1 MNKPTNQ
8 SVAPLARAAALLGLL
23 AGFAAAPA
31 CAQTQAQPIYG
42 AGSVLRDC
50 ADCPEVVVLPKGRFT
65 MGAAADEVGRK
76 PTEQPAHD
84 VTISSLVGIG
94 RFEIRR
100 GEFARFAR
108 EAGYVT
114 EAETGDGCWVW
125 QSGELSKV
133 NGTSW
138 LKPGFDQTDA
148 HPAVCVSWN
157 DAQAYVKWLSQKT
170 GKTYRLPTEAEWEFA
185 ARARSTQRFSFGQD
199 ESRLPE
205 YGWYV
210 LNSGGH
216 THAVGERKA
225 NAFGL
230 YDMHGNAWEWTQ
242 DCWHENFT
250 NAPTDGSAWTDP
262 ASCNRRVFRGGSWGE
277 KALSS
282 RTATRAGSAVD
293 NRSNFVGFRVVRVM
307 P

>member
-1 MNKPTNQ
+1 MNKPTNP
-8 SVAPLARAAALLGLL
+8 SVAPLARAVALLGLL
-23 AGFAAAPA
+23 AGFAVAPVH
-31 CAQTQAQPIYG
+31 AQTPAQTIYG

-76 PTEQPAHD
+76 PSEQPAHE
-84 VTISSLVGIG
+84 VSISGSVGMG

-100 GEFARFAR
+100 GEFARFVK
-108 EAGYVT
+108 EASYVT
-114 EAETGDGCWVW
+114 EAEAGDGCWVW
-125 QSGELSKV
+125 RSGELSKV
-133 NGTSW
+133 TGTNW
-138 LKPGFDQTDA
+138 LKPGFDQTDT

-185 ARARSTQRFSFGQD
+185 ARARGTQRFSFGSD

-205 YGWYV
+205 YGWFTF
-210 LNSGGH
+210 NSGGR
-216 THAVGERKA
+216 THPVGERKV

-230 YDMHGNAWEWTQ
+230 YDMHGNVWEWTQ
-242 DCWHENFT
+242 DCWHDSYA
-250 NAPTDGSAWTDP
+250 NAPIDGTAWVDAT
-262 ASCNRRVFRGGSWGE
+262 ACNRRVFRGGSWGE
-277 KALSS
+277 KALSNRAAS
-282 RTATRAGSAVD
+282 RAGIAAD
-293 NRSNFVGFRVVRVM
+293 NRGNFVGFRVVRVM

>member
-1 MNKPTNQ
+1 MNKPTNR
-8 SVAPLARAAALLGLL
+8 SVAPLARAAALFGLL
-23 AGFAAAPA
+23 ALGAVGVSQ
-31 CAQTQAQPIYG
+31 AQTAAQPIYG

-76 PTEQPAHD
+76 PAEQPAHE
-84 VTISSLVGIG
+84 VTISGMVAMG

-100 GEFARFAR
+100 GEFARFVK

-114 EAETGDGCWVW
+114 EAEAGDGCWVW
-125 QSGELSKV
+125 RSGELSKI
-133 NGTSW
+133 NGTNW
-138 LKPGFDQTDA
+138 LRPGFDQTDA

-170 GKTYRLPTEAEWEFA
+170 GKTYRLPAEAEWEFA
-185 ARARSTQRFSFGQD
+185 ARSRSTQRFSFGVD

-205 YGWYV
+205 YGWFT

-230 YDMHGNAWEWTQ
+230 YDMHGNVWEWVQ
-242 DCWHENFT
+242 DCWHENYT
-250 NAPTDGSAWTDP
+250 NAPVDGSAWLD
-262 ASCNRRVFRGGSWGE
+262 AGSCGRRVFRGGSWGE
-277 KALSS
+277 KALSN
-282 RTATRAGSAVD
+282 RTAARAGSSTD